1 MERTTLDLWVG
12 LFVAAGLGALIFLA
26 LKVGNLGDFNSAETY
41 AVEAHFDNIG
51 GLKPRAPVKSA
62 GVVVGRVG
70 TITFDPELFEAV
82 VQLDLDSRYKFPTD
96 STAAIMTSGLLGEQY
111 VALDAGGEET
121 MLKAGGHLDLTQGAV
136 VLEQLI
142 GQFLF
147 NKNDDGKADA
157 ATPLK
162 GAIK

>member
-12 LFVAAGLGALIFLA
+12 LFVAAGLAALVFLA

-41 AVEAHFDNIG
+41 TVEARFDNIG

-70 TITFDPELFEAV
+70 AIAFDPELFEAS

-111 VALDAGGEET
+111 VALDAGGEEA
-121 MLKAGGHLDLTQGAV
+121 MLKAGGRLDLTQGAV

-147 NKNDDGKADA
+147 NKNDEGKADTA
-157 ATPLK
+157 ISEK
-162 GAIK
+162 GKIK